1 MNEKYFSHGLVT
13 CPLIQLSTYM
23 SFSHSHA
30 NSLRINSRSK
40 YAFFQ
45 AQKAISAIFLAA
57 IFTVLP
63 AQASQEI
70 NWLDYEDARQL
81 DSDKPIFVFGEMT
94 FCSACKKMKKEVFVE
109 ADIINTLNEDFIPVR
124 MSTLGIFPN
133 TLADLADDQGEP
145 LELNGSPGFVVIQ
158 NNQYSVFYGFQSAET
173 LRKIFGL
180 VLKSDEA

>member
-1 MNEKYFSHGLVT
+1 MFFS
-13 CPLIQLSTYM
+13 P
-23 SFSHSHA
+23 SHA
-30 NSLRINSRSK
+30 NSSCVNLSAK
-40 YAFFQ
+40 YALYKVE
-45 AQKAISAIFLAA
+45 KAISAILLAT

-70 NWLDYEDARQL
+70 NWLDYEEARQL

-109 ADIINTLNEDFIPVR
+109 ADIIKTLNEDFIPVR

-145 LELNGSPGFVVIQ
+145 LKLNGSPGFVVIQ

-180 VLKSDEA
+180 VLKSDDA